1 VDSHKQP
8 ISQVTAQALGVVFR
22 VQLCLKSKEF
32 LGMSAKRRRT
42 TTMEDKKL
50 FLDSDSEDELMSHF
64 SDSDSDQDETRRHIL
79 NGVTR

>member
-1 VDSHKQP
+1 
-8 ISQVTAQALGVVFR
+8 
-22 VQLCLKSKEF
+22 
-32 LGMSAKRRRT
+32 
-42 TTMEDKKL
+42 MEDKKL